1 MNQRKITNYLVSQ
14 NRSIKKILV
23 IINDAIL
30 VTMAFLIMSQSLGEI
45 FRFDFYYILF
55 LSISGILFFYNK
67 IYDNVIQNIGIRYI
81 SKIIILI
88 GISFLS
94 YFLLA
99 KFIFNNHLL
108 GQIIFYSSFLSF
120 FLIIFSRLSARF
132 ILYENIEE
140 KEKIILYTDYDDIGE
155 AVNLAA
161 NSVKYKLVGIIS
173 STTNNKGGFIDGI
186 EILPI
191 KDTKKLALE
200 NKVSKLFIASDH
212 DIKNLDSD
220 LFNIITSFP
229 IQVFKIPNLKN
240 IIARNDSFNN
250 LQNLSLEDF
259 IVRKVDNEIKLNDKD
274 NQIIKDKT
282 VLITGAGGSIGSVL
296 AKQIIINKPKLLII
310 LDHSEAALFKIHL
323 SLESMNLDVKIV
335 TKLINLSDRNLTR
348 SVFKDFK
355 IDTIYHAAAYKHVN
369 ILENELKSAINNNIL
384 GTYYLMNQCYSN
396 GIKNFVLI
404 STDKAVKPSTIMG
417 RTKKFCELIVQYF
430 QNKDKNNN
438 YVAVRF
444 GNVFNS
450 SGSVIQIFKDQIS
463 KNQDLTV
470 TDKNVTRFF
479 MSIEEAVKLVIQ
491 ASVIGKGGE
500 IFVLE
505 MGEPIK
511 IIDIAERMIYLSG
524 KTIKSESNPSGDIGI
539 KFTGLKQG
547 EKLHEI
553 LSKED
558 VVKTINSQ
566 ILLSQDSHSNIHNID
581 SIIDSL
587 IDAVSVDDNDLMK
600 EILMQATGD

>member
-229 IQVFKIPNLKN
+229 IQVFKIPNLKS